1 MKRRQFLVNSSAL
14 GLIGLAH
21 PFMGYVSAQTQ
32 GLKRVAGFGALQPVK
47 DLADGEVRLFLPAG
61 FEYRSF
67 GATGDLMSD
76 GTKTPGKH
84 DGMGA
89 FAGPNGNTILIR
101 NHEVNGPVGAFGDLT
116 KAYDKAT
123 GGGTV
128 TLEVTPRG
136 EVVSS
141 RMSLNGTQMN
151 CAGGVM
157 PWGAWIS
164 CEETVNGPDVGND
177 FTRADNSKLT
187 QKHGYLFEVPVN
199 GAPSG
204 PIRAA
209 GRFAHEAAVFD
220 PVNEVIYLTEDNF
233 NFASGFYRYLPPVK
247 PSKAGRLEDGG
258 KLQMLAIR
266 GQPNRNLALGQPK
279 DATFPVVWVDID
291 QPDPAFSAGISNDLA
306 LQHVGAQ
313 GRWQGAASFSRL
325 EGAVYHEGSVYFV
338 STQGGATPKEGTS
351 REGGFGKGRGQIWQY
366 HIARQTLKLVYESPS
381 EAALNMPDNISVTP
395 QGSLLLCEDGLG
407 DMHLRALTPA
417 GSLLDV
423 ARLAP
428 IAGDAGA
435 EFAGA
440 AFSQDGKTL
449 FVNVQSRQGRS
460 FAIWGPWQAGGI

>member
-1 MKRRQFLVNSSAL
+1 MKRRQFLVNSSVV
-14 GLIGLAH
+14 GLSALAH

-32 GLKRVAGFGALQPVK
+32 GVKRASGFGALTAVK

-67 GATGDLMSD
+67 GVVGEVMSD
-76 GTKTPGKH
+76 GAKTPGKH

-101 NHEVNGPVGAFGDLT
+101 NHEINGPVGAFGDVT
-116 KAYDKAT
+116 KAYDSAA

-128 TLEVTPRG
+128 TLEVTARG

-157 PWGAWIS
+157 PWGAWLTG
-164 CEETVNGPDVGND
+164 EETVNGPDVGND
-177 FTRADNSKLT
+177 YTKADNSKLT
-187 QKHGYLFEVPVN
+187 QKHGYLFEVPLN

-220 PVNEVIYLTEDNF
+220 PVNEVIYMTEDNF
-233 NFASGFYRYLPPVK
+233 NFASGFYRYLPPTK
-247 PSKAGRLEDGG
+247 PTKNGKLADGG

-266 GQPNRNLALGQPK
+266 GQPNKNLALGQPK
-279 DATFPVVWVDID
+279 NATFAVTWVDID
-291 QPDPAFSAGISNDLA
+291 VPDPTFAAGTSNDIA
-306 LQHVGAQ
+306 IQHVGAQ
-313 GRWQGAASFSRL
+313 GRWKGAAWFSRL
-325 EGAVYHEGSVYFV
+325 EGAVYHAGSVYFV
-338 STQGGATPKEGTS
+338 STQGGATPKEGPS
-351 REGGFGKGRGQIWQY
+351 AEGGFGKGRGQVWQY
-366 HIARQTLKLVYESPS
+366 HIAKQTLKLVYESSS
-381 EAALNMPDNISVTP
+381 EALLDMPDNIAVSP
-395 QGSLLLCEDGLG
+395 RGSLILCEDGSG
-407 DMHLRALTPA
+407 ENFLRALTPRA
-417 GSLLDV
+417 GLVDI

-428 IAGDAGA
+428 VAGDAGA

-440 AFSQDGKTL
+440 TFSPDGNTL

-460 FAIWGPWQAGGI
+460 FAIWGPWRTGGV